1 MADPASCATCRHWHE
16 GAPPL
21 SAASLNPQAKANVG
35 TCQLYA
41 PVLTESRWFLVS
53 MFPETHADRSCGD
66 WEERP
71 DPDDGERA
79 DIDTVVVP
87 IRSEAA

>member
-1 MADPASCATCRHWHE
+1 MTDRTCATCRWWHQ

-21 SAASLNPQAKANVG
+21 ATASRHATPVPSVG

-41 PVLTESRWFLVS
+41 PVLAETRWFPVT
-53 MFPETHADRSCGD
+53 MFPETHADRTCGD
-66 WEERP
+66 WQEGLE
-71 DPDDGERA
+71 PDDGERA
-79 DIDTVVVP
+79 SADVVP